1 MTPWFAVAS
10 RGPPSHRAGRGSA
23 AIIRDRPQRPDWKV
37 SDISGNPGEFWSQ
50 RLFGL
55 CRPPWSAELRLANAA
70 AQTRMVSGGP
80 FWPNQREL
88 SRHLKYIALE
98 RIPEFES
105 SHPSHAVRS
114 PPLDFVL
121 KLSNKERVSA
131 RSVVIASGARYR
143 QLAVDGLCTL

>member
-1 MTPWFAVAS
+1 MHRTSAVFLGVASVMTPWFAVAS

-55 CRPPWSAELRLANAA
+55 CRPPWSAELRLANAP
-70 AQTRMVSGGP
+70 AQTRMVSDGP

-88 SRHLKYIALE
+88 TRHLKTIALE

-105 SHPSHAVRS
+105 SYPASQSGLR
-114 PPLDFVL
+114 
-121 KLSNKERVSA
+121 KLQCR
-131 RSVVIASGARYR
+131 
-143 QLAVDGLCTL
+143 